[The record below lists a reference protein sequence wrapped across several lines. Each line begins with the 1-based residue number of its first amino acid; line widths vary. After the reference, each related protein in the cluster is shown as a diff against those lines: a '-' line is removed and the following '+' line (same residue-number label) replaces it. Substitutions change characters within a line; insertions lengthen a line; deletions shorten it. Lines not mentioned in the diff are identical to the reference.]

1 MSKVE
6 DAVLLGQHFAR
17 GDWRMAKWLSDPSS
31 ELIIWLA
38 VAAMMVAV
46 GVYASKKI
54 RAESVQQ
61 EPTASDLLSKFGDL
75 HSEGDLSDS
84 EFRTIKT
91 ALAVRLKEE
100 IKDNDETG

>member
-1 MSKVE
+1 
-6 DAVLLGQHFAR
+6 
-17 GDWRMAKWLSDPSS
+17 MAEWLSSPSS
-31 ELIIWLA
+31 ELVIWLA
-38 VAAMMVAV
+38 VIAMLAAV

-61 EPTASDLLSKFGDL
+61 EPTASDLLSKFRDL

-91 ALAVRLKEE
+91 TLATQLKEE